1 MQVMEAPLPV
11 EGGRAVRRADDVTV
25 LEAEDGTQL
34 ILRVGGRRLEA
45 GAGEGRGGGWG
56 GRGRGGGRGG
66 QAGGG
71 RGGRQ
76 AFVPW

>member
-1 MQVMEAPLPV
+1 MVAWQVPTSV

-25 LEAEDGTQL
+25 VEAEDGTQL

-45 GAGEGRGGGWG
+45 GAGEGRGGGRG

-66 QAGGG
+66 
-71 RGGRQ
+71 
-76 AFVPW
+76 